1 MFFCALLACALVGD
15 IDMID
20 GIDGRLLPDKVD
32 VRNGFERLRAGFNSR
47 ISRIMK
53 DSGVTDLDI
62 VIEYRRT
69 WFNSIVTI
77 AFSPSFIVVA
87 NTHNDK
93 MDYMKRRLS
102 HAEMEQV
109 EAFRISRWEYRH
121 VSGNHIC
128 DIPRMYAFRIENGKA
143 VSVQCFEP
151 PLFIDATPKKNSR
164 EEGIFANSLSHSTRG
179 ASEAGISAVAY
190 DRFVD
195 VVRIFSPLVKDL
207 QLEISSRKSGGWK
220 VISDGEARRERR
232 LPAFKGDPEQATK
245 GKGAMKGKRGSAG
258 SPERLLR
265 WRKVVVYG
273 R

>member
-1 MFFCALLACALVGD
+1 MILSLFCFSFCCQFFD
-15 IDMID
+15 EFNMID
-20 GIDGRLLPDKVD
+20 GLDDRMLPDKVD
-32 VRNGFERLRAGFNSR
+32 VRNGFEHLRTGFNSR

-87 NTHNDK
+87 NTHDDE

-102 HAEMEQV
+102 HAEMKQV

-121 VSGNHIC
+121 VSGYHIC
-128 DIPRMYAFRIENGKA
+128 DMSRMYAFRIENGKA
-143 VSVQCFEP
+143 VSVQCFDQ
-151 PLFIDATPKKNSR
+151 PLFIDAAPKRTSR
-164 EEGIFANSLSHSTRG
+164 ENGSHIFTNSLTHSTHG
-179 ASEAGISAVAY
+179 DPEAGISAVAY

-220 VISDGEARRERR
+220 VISNGE
-232 LPAFKGDPEQATK
+232 TK
-245 GKGAMKGKRGSAG
+245 
-258 SPERLLR
+258 
-265 WRKVVVYG
+265 
-273 R
+273 

>member
-1 MFFCALLACALVGD
+1 MLLFCFSVFCLASADL
-15 IDMID
+15 DMID
-20 GIDGRLLPDKVD
+20 GIDDRMLPDKVD
-32 VRNGFERLRAGFNSR
+32 VRNGFEHLRAGFNSR

-69 WFNSIVTI
+69 WFNGIATI

-87 NTHNDK
+87 NTHNDE

-121 VSGNHIC
+121 VSGYHIC
-128 DIPRMYAFRIENGKA
+128 DMPRMYAFRIENGKA
-143 VSVQCFEP
+143 VSVQCFDQ
-151 PLFIDATPKKNSR
+151 PLLIDAASKKNSR
-164 EEGIFANSLSHSTRG
+164 EDGIFTNRLAHSTHG
-179 ASEAGISAVAY
+179 ESEAGMSAVAY

-220 VISDGEARRERR
+220 VISDGE
-232 LPAFKGDPEQATK
+232 TK
-245 GKGAMKGKRGSAG
+245 
-258 SPERLLR
+258 
-265 WRKVVVYG
+265 
-273 R
+273 

>member
-1 MFFCALLACALVGD
+1 MMAFFCAFFACASVSD
-15 IDMID
+15 INMID
-20 GIDGRLLPDKVD
+20 GLDDRLLPDKVD
-32 VRNGFERLRAGFNSR
+32 VRNEFDHLRAGFNSR

-87 NTHNDK
+87 NTHNDE

-109 EAFRISRWEYRH
+109 KAFRISRWEYQH
-121 VSGNHIC
+121 VSGYHIC
-128 DIPRMYAFRIENGKA
+128 DTSRMYAFRIENGKA
-143 VSVQCFEP
+143 VSVQCFDQ
-151 PLFIDATPKKNSR
+151 PLFVDAVPKRTSR
-164 EEGIFANSLSHSTRG
+164 ENGSHIFTNSLTHSTHG
-179 ASEAGISAVAY
+179 DPEAGIYAVAY

-220 VISDGEARRERR
+220 VISDGE
-232 LPAFKGDPEQATK
+232 TK
-245 GKGAMKGKRGSAG
+245 
-258 SPERLLR
+258 
-265 WRKVVVYG
+265 
-273 R
+273 